1 MAHVSVEDI
10 KLEGDFQGTNY
21 NLRVF
26 RFGEGLAGAPKIYMH
41 AALHADETPGMLIL
55 HHLLP
60 RLQAAAEAGQIPGEV
75 VVLPQANPL
84 GGAQVLFRD
93 KHVGRFHMPN
103 AENHNRGWELLTEDV
118 VETIG
123 AGLGPDALANVAL
136 IRRVVGEALAAREP
150 VTILDR
156 YRKAILELCY
166 DADMV
171 WDLHCDD
178 DSGRH
183 LFIIPEQWPDWQD
196 IAAASRSMVALTAAD
211 SGGGSFD
218 ECLSTVWTRLQAR
231 FPEYPIPLACPSA
244 TFEYAGWADVEDSVA
259 AEDAQHLFSILCSR
273 GFVDA
278 EPTPLPELEAEGLP
292 LEATEMLRISKPGII
307 AYHVSIGDEVRRGQ
321 HVADVVDPTVLDPAE
336 ARTPVIAGTDG
347 FVLSRLMQKL
357 VFPGNC
363 VMKIVGREIL
373 AERKGGYLLQD

>member
-1 MAHVSVEDI
+1 M
-10 KLEGDFQGTNY
+10 
-21 NLRVF
+21 F
-26 RFGEGLAGAPKIYMH
+26 RFGEGRAGAPKIYMH

-93 KHVGRFHMPN
+93 KHVGRFHLPN
-103 AENHNRGWELLTEDV
+103 GENHNRGWELLTEDV

-123 AGLGPDALANVAL
+123 AGLGPDAPANVAL

-150 VTILDR
+150 VTVLDR
-156 YRKAILELCY
+156 YRKAILGLCY

-231 FPEYPIPLACPSA
+231 FPEHPIPLACPSA

-278 EPTPLPELEAEGLP
+278 EPTPLPAGSRGPAAGGDGNAADQQAGDHRLP
-292 LEATEMLRISKPGII
+292 RQHRRAG
-307 AYHVSIGDEVRRGQ
+307 RRGQ
-321 HVADVVDPTVLDPAE
+321 HVADVVDPTVLDPTE

>member
-1 MAHVSVEDI
+1 M
-10 KLEGDFQGTNY
+10 
-21 NLRVF
+21 
-26 RFGEGLAGAPKIYMH
+26 
-41 AALHADETPGMLIL
+41 
-55 HHLLP
+55 
-60 RLQAAAEAGQIPGEV
+60 
-75 VVLPQANPL
+75 VLPQANPL

-93 KHVGRFHMPN
+93 KHVGRFHLPN

-123 AGLGPDALANVAL
+123 AGLGPDAPANVAL

-150 VTILDR
+150 VTVLDR

-231 FPEYPIPLACPSA
+231 FPEHPIPLACPSA

-278 EPTPLPELEAEGLP
+278 EPAPLPELEAEGLP

-307 AYHVSIGDEVRRGQ
+307 AYHVSIGDKVRRGQ
-321 HVADVVDPTVLDPAE
+321 HVAERRSYRCWIVRRAGVLVMVMMDVEQHAGMVANPTCEDLVAARDAAPSTRDQWTRMTIVPA
-336 ARTPVIAGTDG
+336 I
-347 FVLSRLMQKL
+347 LSCQ
-357 VFPGNC
+357 V
-363 VMKIVGREIL
+363 
-373 AERKGGYLLQD
+373 

>member
-1 MAHVSVEDI
+1 MSHVRIEDV
-10 KLEGDFQGTNY
+10 KLEGDFQGTFY

-26 RFGEGLAGAPKIYMH
+26 RFGEGRVGAPKIYMQ

-60 RLQAAAEAGQIPGEV
+60 LLQTAAEGGQIPGEV
-75 VVLPQANPL
+75 IVLPQANPL

-93 KHVGRFHMPN
+93 KHVGRFHLAN
-103 AENHNRGWELLTEDV
+103 GKNHNRGWELLTEAV
-118 VETIG
+118 IETIG
-123 AGLGPDALANVAL
+123 AGLGPDPDANVAL
-136 IRRVVGEALAAREP
+136 IRKAIGEALAARKP
-150 VTILDR
+150 VSVLDR
-156 YRKAILELCY
+156 FRKAILGLCY

-231 FPEYPIPLACPSA
+231 FPDHPIPLSCPSA
-244 TFEYAGWADVEDSVA
+244 TFEYAGWADVDDAVA
-259 AEDAQHLFSILCSR
+259 ADDAGHLFSILCSR
-273 GFVDA
+273 GFIEA
-278 EPTPLPELEAEGLP
+278 EAAPLPKLEAEGLP
-292 LEATEMLRISKPGII
+292 LEATQMLRTNRPGII
-307 AYHVSIGDEVRRGQ
+307 AYHVRIGDQVQRGQ
-321 HVADVVDPTVLDPAE
+321 HVADVVDPTVLDPVE
-336 ARTPVIAGTDG
+336 ARTPLLAGTDG

-357 VFPGNC
+357 VFPGDC
-363 VMKIVGREIL
+363 VMKIVGRKIL
-373 AERKGGYLLQD
+373 EERAGGYLLQD